1 MRARP
6 LAPFNLDALPPE
18 LTAGRRSVAWTVE
31 TRNGK
36 ETKVPRVPREPTR
49 KAKVNDASTNLSRA
63 VHTVRA
69 SGKLPTRR

>member
-1 MRARP
+1 MTARP
-6 LAPFNLDALPPE
+6 LAPLNLDALPPE

-49 KAKVNDASTNLSRA
+49 KAKVNDASTWDTLDQAIA
-63 VHTVRA
+63 VR
-69 SGKLPTRR
+69 KNTR